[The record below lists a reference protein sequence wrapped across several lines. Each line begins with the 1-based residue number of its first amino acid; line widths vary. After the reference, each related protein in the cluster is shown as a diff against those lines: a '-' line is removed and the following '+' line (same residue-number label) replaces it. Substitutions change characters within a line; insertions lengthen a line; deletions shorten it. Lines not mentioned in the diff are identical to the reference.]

1 MLFNLKT
8 FMLYLRISISFHA
21 ANRRGVCI
29 VISRDSSLVFVDQKI
44 LFFYFPIDLEI
55 KVEENVIQSH
65 AVQNAHRWG
74 EENVTLSAMLSK
86 MLTVGVR
93 KLVIFLSWR

>member
-1 MLFNLKT
+1 MCYAVQLEDV
-8 FMLYLRISISFHA
+8 Y
-21 ANRRGVCI
+21 
-29 VISRDSSLVFVDQKI
+29 VISTDLNFFSCCKLQRCLHCDFSRLFSGIRRQKI

-74 EENVTLSAMLSK
+74 EEDGS
-86 MLTVGVR
+86 
-93 KLVIFLSWR
+93 FLMCTYEMYICSHVPEIRLI

>member
-65 AVQNAHRWG
+65 AVQNAHNYWG
-74 EENVTLSAMLSK
+74 EEDGN
-86 MLTVGVR
+86 
-93 KLVIFLSWR
+93 FLMCTYEMYICSHVPEIRLI